1 MLAFAVLPCAHEMT
15 ITLCCRANISALA
28 AARRPSRQHDR
39 IETMNRSSFSD
50 TATGRPLR
58 PLLAAVLAAFTLAA
72 CSNTANVASG
82 ADAEGLLKA
91 SAAAARP

>member
-1 MLAFAVLPCAHEMT
+1 
-15 ITLCCRANISALA
+15 
-28 AARRPSRQHDR
+28 
-39 IETMNRSSFSD
+39 MNRSSFSD
-50 TATGRPLR
+50 TATGRPVR

-91 SAAAARP
+91 